1 MGNWN
6 KLSVSAKFS
15 VWENDKKVGTV
26 ILPIYIDLKGND
38 GAEYM
43 GRVYK
48 VDLNTLGYYAFEV
61 GNKEFILEV

>member
-1 MGNWN
+1 MGNWH

-15 VWENDKKVGTV
+15 VWEYDKKVGTV
-26 ILPIYIDLKGND
+26 NLPIYIDLMGND

-43 GRVYK
+43 GKVYK
-48 VDLNTLGYYAFEV
+48 VDLNTLGFHSFEV

>member
-48 VDLNTLGYYAFEV
+48 VDLNTLGYLSFVV